1 MDRVAQFGETWKL
14 LLAED
19 RIVAKLAEPWPPGVS
34 LPEGCKLE
42 NDSLITNQRSL
53 VAASSVL
60 CRKAKVSRALFAG
73 CESFE
78 SSEQFRTAAARLLRG
93 AEELCIVHNK
103 NQAHALVRAFPNIRV
118 LALPHDLCR
127 HELGIHRH
135 ELVTADHSSPLMAQP
150 SQLTHL
156 LGNVESL
163 GGVGLIFSKEAVA
176 ELLRMCP
183 QLRRI
188 DSHVVLE
195 AFLLL
200 DALPIPRT
208 YSTANDFTHLA
219 LYAEVGGT
227 CGETAPAGPDDVAL
241 AGSTFPLVED
251 LEVLTRSVEALDK
264 IAAFQHVDTLLVA
277 LAPPVAWANVDS
289 KLQQLLGNWP
299 RLGKLALEYCGGVR
313 LSTIAALC
321 PKVRSLRLAYCKWD
335 PSDCPVEAGAFP
347 ELESIE
353 LYIRMADAVFDS
365 LFLATCGRLR
375 KVQLYNDRSCCQF
388 LHLCVRK
395 RAHFPCLEELRL
407 STDISVRA
415 MALEPESLHN
425 VLRALPALR
434 HLATDSYDLK
444 LFFENYYV
452 PRGRVFYSRDACV
465 FCAVH
470 GTNVPSRL
478 QAASAVASNL
488 IGHSGDFS
496 CSIC

>member
-1 MDRVAQFGETWKL
+1 MMHETY
-14 LLAED
+14 
-19 RIVAKLAEPWPPGVS
+19 S
-34 LPEGCKLE
+34 
-42 NDSLITNQRSL
+42 
-53 VAASSVL
+53 
-60 CRKAKVSRALFAG
+60 
-73 CESFE
+73 
-78 SSEQFRTAAARLLRG
+78 
-93 AEELCIVHNK
+93 
-103 NQAHALVRAFPNIRV
+103 
-118 LALPHDLCR
+118 
-127 HELGIHRH
+127 
-135 ELVTADHSSPLMAQP
+135 
-150 SQLTHL
+150 
-156 LGNVESL
+156 
-163 GGVGLIFSKEAVA
+163 
-176 ELLRMCP
+176 

-488 IGHSGDFS
+488 IGHSATTDDEDALRSVAAAVRNPFLPAPAIREDLDFDVS
-496 CSIC
+496 DTTVRRRLHTAGLRSRVAAQKPLLTAAHKGARREFAEFHEAWTPEEWSRVIFLDESTFST